1 MVASR
6 ISVILLQPKEFSI
19 SMALEREHFLFGWKL
34 PFFWLLC
41 HLMSRKHW
49 WSSDLVMNPYPQP
62 GSPGARHNPWTLKK
76 GSDIRPLLLSLV
88 QVTST
93 APSSMDDPTASRP
106 ASLLESIIF
115 YTITKVTLGK
125 IQSAHITPLPKTF
138 KGCHSIQRKSQN
150 PHIGTQSVWLIWSR
164 FFLPLPRTAASMGSW
179 PIWDISLGTEVTK
192 NYVVIN
198 SMQC

>member
-88 QVTST
+88 QLGFSQYR
-93 APSSMDDPTASRP
+93 DD
-106 ASLLESIIF
+106 ASLLMPHSGCIVDSPCPHKPRFSIILYALF
-115 YTITKVTLGK
+115 CGFSISCIFSLPPSLCLSLTRTH
-125 IQSAHITPLPKTF
+125 IQPKADFPKTTC
-138 KGCHSIQRKSQN
+138 KGLE
-150 PHIGTQSVWLIWSR
+150 PG
-164 FFLPLPRTAASMGSW
+164 ASSC
-179 PIWDISLGTEVTK
+179 P
-192 NYVVIN
+192 
-198 SMQC
+198 